1 MILVISEPTS
11 GKSFQT
17 EVPKDKVSALLGKK
31 IGDELDG
38 GLVAAAGYVFKVTG
52 GSDTSGYPMRH
63 DVTGPRR
70 TGVLLSSG
78 TGFISHSH
86 GQRAKRNVRGNLVSD
101 EIQQV
106 NCKVKT
112 PGTKPL
118 AELFP
123 PSAKKEKEKK

>member
-1 MILVISEPTS
+1 MIVVISEPSS

-17 EVPKDKVSALLGKK
+17 EVPKGRESALLGKK

-38 GLVAAAGYVFKVTG
+38 GLVGAAGYTFTVRG
-52 GSDTSGYPMRH
+52 GSDTSGFPMRS
-63 DVTGPRR
+63 DVSGPRR
-70 TGVLLSSG
+70 TGVLLASG
-78 TGFISHSH
+78 PGYISTSN
-86 GQRAKRNVRGNLVSD
+86 GARRKRSVRGNLISD

-106 NCKVKT
+106 NCVVKKA
-112 PGTKPL
+112 GTKPL